1 MTATTS
7 DSVADEEVLR
17 RHNRLAS
24 SMQHLRTRADDDVVA
39 DRRMALL
46 PALLARRPGAA
57 EGHPMIERAII
68 ADLGGFADH
77 DAHAVIDEQAAADAR
92 PGVDLDPGQYPP
104 DMRHEAAGQIPA
116 VLPQPMREA
125 IIEQSLKPGIAQHDF
140 EPRSGRRIAR
150 QSRIY
155 LVSQVS
161 EKHCSHYVIVRI
173 PVGRYWR
180 AATRGTPRTA
190 YNCPTNAIKYE
201 GERGESIAEE
211 Y

>member
-1 MTATTS
+1 
-7 DSVADEEVLR
+7 
-17 RHNRLAS
+17 
-24 SMQHLRTRADDDVVA
+24 
-39 DRRMALL
+39 
-46 PALLARRPGAA
+46 
-57 EGHPMIERAII
+57 MIERAII

-161 EKHCSHYVIVRI
+161 ERHRRHYVIVRI
-173 PVGRYWR
+173 PVGRHWR
-180 AATRGTPRTA
+180 VATRGTPRQHIIVQLMRSSMRARVARSSLSHIGASTRLKPSDFSRVCHA
-190 YNCPTNAIKYE
+190 
-201 GERGESIAEE
+201 
-211 Y
+211 

>member
-1 MTATTS
+1 M
-7 DSVADEEVLR
+7 
-17 RHNRLAS
+17 
-24 SMQHLRTRADDDVVA
+24 
-39 DRRMALL
+39 
-46 PALLARRPGAA
+46 
-57 EGHPMIERAII
+57 
-68 ADLGGFADH
+68 
-77 DAHAVIDEQAAADAR
+77 
-92 PGVDLDPGQYPP
+92 
-104 DMRHEAAGQIPA
+104 
-116 VLPQPMREA
+116 LPQPTGEPVEEER
-125 IIEQSLKPGIAQHDF
+125 LKPGIAQHDF
-140 EPRSGRRIAR
+140 ESRSGRRIAR

-201 GERGESIAEE
+201 GERGESIAET